1 MFESMELSSI
11 VRSSSTT
18 FNMNRYN
25 QICKL
30 VNEEIDEIVEEDF
43 ETSGYDS
50 KEHYRDSI
58 ISNYLDFLI
67 KDLQSDNA

>member
-1 MFESMELSSI
+1 
-11 VRSSSTT
+11 
-18 FNMNRYN
+18 MNRYN

-43 ETSGYDS
+43 EVSGYDS